1 MTMLKLESNVFG
13 NSRPPKIPHG
23 LTLLCKNLLTYMPIR
38 SILRLRLG
46 GAKLSFKLSNPDTDP
61 DSPEMGERETL
72 GTIRMSNEL
81 LKVMVFLLREQ
92 IMARETEYDVQFDV
106 PQWVLD
112 QLELSDLE
120 WDEFW
125 GYDSED

>member
-1 MTMLKLESNVFG
+1 MQEPFDIYADSFNIAITAW
-13 NSRPPKIPHG
+13 
-23 LTLLCKNLLTYMPIR
+23 
-38 SILRLRLG
+38 

-61 DSPEMGERETL
+61 DSPEMGDRTTL

-92 IMARETEYDVQFDV
+92 IMARETEYDFQFDV

-112 QLELSDLE
+112 QLELRDQE

-125 GYDSED
+125 GHESED

>member
-1 MTMLKLESNVFG
+1 
-13 NSRPPKIPHG
+13 
-23 LTLLCKNLLTYMPIR
+23 
-38 SILRLRLG
+38 
-46 GAKLSFKLSNPDTDP
+46 
-61 DSPEMGERETL
+61 MGERTTL

-112 QLELSDLE
+112 QLELSEQE

-125 GYDSED
+125 EYESED